1 MPGKLQGARSRGFG
15 EMLAMRWAP
24 GASRGLCRQEI
35 SLEPKIELG
44 LDALQREAGMFRA
57 AFWRALDAQRER
69 QPLSHSPSPP
79 RPIEAVKGL
88 LQGSCK

>member
-69 QPLSHSPSPP
+69 QPLSHSPSPLAP
-79 RPIEAVKGL
+79 SK
-88 LQGSCK
+88 Q